1 MTEQDGVGA
10 VARVLL
16 GNSRTP
22 ESSHVTNAAFPV
34 TIHVSVTELIQT
46 HLINKEMTLMWQ
58 SLVYRRFFLACE
70 WFLSP
75 SIAADPKI

>member
-10 VARVLL
+10 VARILL

-58 SLVYRRFFLACE
+58 SL
-70 WFLSP
+70 WFTGDFSWP
-75 SIAADPKI
+75 VNGFCHQA